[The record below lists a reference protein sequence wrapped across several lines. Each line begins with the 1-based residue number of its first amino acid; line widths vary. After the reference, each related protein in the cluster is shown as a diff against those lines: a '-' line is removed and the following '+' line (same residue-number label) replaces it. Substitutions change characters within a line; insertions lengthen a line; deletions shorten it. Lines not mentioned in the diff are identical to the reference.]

1 MKFALNKIVL
11 FAFLLTLV
19 PGLSLLSWTDYRT
32 TKSELEQNFNFMVG
46 QTGENIVGAYKLV
59 EISYKILSQALEAD
73 AINAFKP
80 FSAAYENAGGKIED
94 IDLESIKSELGDDWD
109 LYIIDDAG
117 IVVATTFAKDKGLDF
132 SKFGDF
138 NNKLQEIRKASRYQ
152 GDRVANETLTGQV
165 RKYAY
170 LGTPDKKYILE
181 VGLKSAKFEQMLK
194 ELDLSLVSKGFLDF
208 NPDLRSVQIFNSDGE
223 IYNLPDFV
231 ATDRQISDVKSV
243 YTTGVK
249 IDYLVPEQQE
259 RHVYL
264 FADVDDDEFSASH
277 GDKAIELVF
286 STKQLSDKLADL
298 ARNQIIITV
307 SFIAIGTLV
316 ALLLALR
323 VSKPIAQLTLALDA
337 IAAGDL
343 GHRIP
348 ESKGTLEV
356 EKLTD
361 GLKAMVGSIKDKISE
376 ITSTTVAYER
386 FVPKQF
392 LTLLRKQKIT
402 EVVIGNSSSLEMS
415 VLFADMRNF
424 TSISEKLTAD
434 ETFKL
439 LNGYL
444 EILIPAI
451 GNNGGFI
458 DKYIGDAVMA
468 LFNTKAESAVKA
480 AVDMNKGL
488 AEWNRKHAK
497 SGRNEIGMGVGI
509 HFGNLVLGTIG
520 QADRMDTTVISDTV
534 NVASRLEALTKTYG
548 AKILISEKVYAT
560 LPREMHEMCRL
571 VDCVRVKG
579 KSEELNIFEV
589 FAADDDDTAAFKIDS
604 RAEFESLVRSSAN
617 GGAGKALAGFKALR
631 EKCEQ
636 DSVVD
641 YWIERLAC

>member
-1 MKFALNKIVL
+1 
-11 FAFLLTLV
+11 
-19 PGLSLLSWTDYRT
+19 
-32 TKSELEQNFNFMVG
+32 
-46 QTGENIVGAYKLV
+46 
-59 EISYKILSQALEAD
+59 
-73 AINAFKP
+73 
-80 FSAAYENAGGKIED
+80 
-94 IDLESIKSELGDDWD
+94 
-109 LYIIDDAG
+109 
-117 IVVATTFAKDKGLDF
+117 
-132 SKFGDF
+132 
-138 NNKLQEIRKASRYQ
+138 
-152 GDRVANETLTGQV
+152 
-165 RKYAY
+165 
-170 LGTPDKKYILE
+170 
-181 VGLKSAKFEQMLK
+181 
-194 ELDLSLVSKGFLDF
+194 
-208 NPDLRSVQIFNSDGE
+208 
-223 IYNLPDFV
+223 
-231 ATDRQISDVKSV
+231 
-243 YTTGVK
+243 
-249 IDYLVPEQQE
+249 
-259 RHVYL
+259 
-264 FADVDDDEFSASH
+264 
-277 GDKAIELVF
+277 
-286 STKQLSDKLADL
+286 
-298 ARNQIIITV
+298 
-307 SFIAIGTLV
+307 
-316 ALLLALR
+316 
-323 VSKPIAQLTLALDA
+323 
-337 IAAGDL
+337 
-343 GHRIP
+343 
-348 ESKGTLEV
+348 
-356 EKLTD
+356 
-361 GLKAMVGSIKDKISE
+361 
-376 ITSTTVAYER
+376 
-386 FVPKQF
+386 
-392 LTLLRKQKIT
+392 
-402 EVVIGNSSSLEMS
+402 
-415 VLFADMRNF
+415 MRNF

-604 RAEFESLVRSSAN
+604 RVEFESLVRSSAN
-617 GGAGKALAGFKALR
+617 GGAGKALAGFKVLR
-631 EKCEQ
+631 EKCKQ